1 MNHMPPISILALLP
15 ELIVLIGGCAV
26 LLIGQGE
33 RERSRRLLP
42 WTALLSLVAALV
54 ATLLI
59 SGGRLPGLDGANFA
73 GSGLV
78 IGSLVPFARISTLE
92 IGILLTLVNWSGGRA
107 KERGEFLSMM
117 LFSLTGLL
125 LVASSD
131 NFLML
136 FLALEL
142 VSIPTYVMVIL
153 SRSNPKALEAGTK
166 YFYLGALAAAILA
179 YGLSFLFGVSGTAS
193 ISAAVGP
200 VLAALKEPTSLA
212 GGLAIVGLVLSV
224 AGLLFKIAAVPLHFY
239 VADVYQGASS
249 PVAGLLGFVP
259 KFAGLIALFK
269 ITQLTGVWDDP
280 HGAIFWLFWLVAV
293 LSMTVGNI
301 LALRQ
306 TNIKRMLAYSG
317 VAHGGYMLVGL
328 LAGPNAGSAID
339 VHSVAIFGDGAAATL
354 YYVVVYGIA
363 NLGAFAV
370 LGLLRSRGQPCETL
384 RDVAGLLRRE
394 PALALLLA
402 LSMLTLMGMPPTPGF
417 WGKLALFSGALTA
430 STTAPAGYGS
440 WIVGLVIVAVLNSAL
455 AAAYY
460 LRVTAAALLYESDQ
474 PATSTQREGESVG
487 ALLCGFLVLIF
498 AIYPTVL
505 FTPSQA
511 ATADLRISTSTML
524 RHVESPTA
532 SIAAPASARD
542 Q

>member
-1 MNHMPPISILALLP
+1 MSHTPPISILALLP
-15 ELIVLIGGCAV
+15 ELVVLIGGCLV
-26 LLIGQGE
+26 LLIGQSE
-33 RERSRRLLP
+33 RQRPQRALP
-42 WTALLSLVAALV
+42 WAALASLVAALV

-59 SGGRLPGLDGANFA
+59 SSGRAGWLAGANLA

-78 IGSLVPFARISTLE
+78 IGSLVPFVRISTLE
-92 IGILLTLVNWSGGRA
+92 VGILLTLVNWTGGRA
-107 KERGEFLSMM
+107 KERGEFLAMM

-131 NFLML
+131 NLLML

-166 YFYLGALAAAILA
+166 YFYLGALAAGILA
-179 YGLSFLFGVSGTAS
+179 YGLSFLFGVAGTAS
-193 ISAAVGP
+193 ISGAIEP
-200 VLAALKEPTSLA
+200 ILAALGDPTSLA
-212 GGLAIVGLVLSV
+212 GGLAVVGLVLTI
-224 AGLLFKIAAVPLHFY
+224 AGLFFKIAAVPLHFY

-259 KFAGLIALFK
+259 KLAGIVALFK
-269 ITQLTGVWDDP
+269 VVQLTGVWEDP
-280 HGAIFWLFWLVAV
+280 RGPVFWLFWLIAV

-328 LAGPNAGSAID
+328 LAGPNAGHALD
-339 VHSVAIFGDGAAATL
+339 VHSVAMFGDGTAATL
-354 YYVVVYGIA
+354 YYVVIYAIA

-370 LGLLRSRGQPCETL
+370 LGLLRTRGQPCETL

-402 LSMLTLMGMPPTPGF
+402 LAMLTLMGLPPTPGF
-417 WGKLALFSGALTA
+417 WGKLALFSSALTA
-430 STTAPAGYGS
+430 STAAPAGYGG
-440 WIVGLVIVAVLNSAL
+440 WVVGLVVVAVLNSAL

-460 LRVTAAALLYESDQ
+460 LRVVAAALLYESDQ
-474 PATSTQREGESVG
+474 PATSTQREGESIG

-498 AIYPTVL
+498 AVYPTVL

-511 ATADLRISTSTML
+511 ATADLREPSVAYVRPSDP
-524 RHVESPTA
+524 VTA
-532 SIAAPASARD
+532 GLAPPAAADD

>member
-1 MNHMPPISILALLP
+1 VIHPPPISIVALLP
-15 ELIVLIGGCAV
+15 ELIILVGGCLV
-26 LLIGQGE
+26 LLVSQSDS
-33 RERSRRLLP
+33 ERSRRRLP
-42 WTALLSLVAALV
+42 WTALFSLVAALV

-59 SGGRLPGLDGANFA
+59 SSGRVGWLDGAALA

-78 IGSLVPFARISTLE
+78 IGSLVPFVRISTLE
-92 IGILLTLVNWSGGRA
+92 VGVLLTLVNWTGGRT
-107 KERGEFLSMM
+107 KERGEFLAMM

-142 VSIPTYVMVIL
+142 VSIPTYAMVIL

-179 YGLSFLFGVSGTAS
+179 YGLSFLFGVAGTAS
-193 ISAAVGP
+193 ISDSIQP
-200 VLAALKEPTSLA
+200 IMAALRDPTSLA
-212 GGLAIVGLVLSV
+212 GGLAVVGIVLAI
-224 AGLLFKIAAVPLHFY
+224 AGLLFKLAAVPLHFY
-239 VADVYQGASS
+239 VADVYEGASS

-259 KFAGLIALFK
+259 KLAGIVAIFK
-269 ITQLTGVWDDP
+269 LVQLTGVWDDP
-280 HGAIFWLFWLVAV
+280 RGPVFWLFWLIAV

-339 VHSVAIFGDGAAATL
+339 IHSVAMFGDGTAATL
-354 YYVVVYGIA
+354 YYVVIYGIA

-370 LGLLRSRGQPCETL
+370 LGLLRTRGQPCETL

-402 LSMLTLMGMPPTPGF
+402 LAMLTLMGMPPTPGF
-417 WGKLALFSGALTA
+417 WGKLALFSSALTA
-430 STTAPAGYGS
+430 STAAPAGYAA
-440 WIVGLVIVAVLNSAL
+440 WVVGLVVVAVLNSAL

-460 LRVTAAALLYESDQ
+460 LRVVAAALLYESDQ
-474 PATSTQREGESVG
+474 PATSTQREGESIG

-505 FTPSQA
+505 FKPSQA
-511 ATADLRISTSTML
+511 ATADFRAPGGAIQ
-524 RHVESPTA
+524 RPGEVPTA
-532 SIAAPASARD
+532 RLTPTLASED